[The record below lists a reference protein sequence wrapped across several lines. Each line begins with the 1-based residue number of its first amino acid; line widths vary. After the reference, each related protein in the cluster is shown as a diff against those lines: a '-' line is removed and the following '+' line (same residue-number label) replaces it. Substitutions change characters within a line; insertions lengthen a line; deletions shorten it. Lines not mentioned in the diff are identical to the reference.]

1 MADKK
6 ENKTDKKENK
16 TDKKEKKS
24 ITEKIIKKIKN
35 YAGSIEDFLEGS
47 STSQTGEMIIGKQK
61 EWGVE
66 KKSSGG
72 RAGLLQG
79 GIPKLAKKGWK

>member
-1 MADKK
+1 MAEKK
-6 ENKTDKKENK
+6 SKK
-16 TDKKEKKS
+16 KKS

-47 STSQTGEMIIGKQK
+47 SSRNGNWTIGKQK
-61 EWGVE
+61 EWGVD

-72 RAGLLQG
+72 LIKGK
-79 GIPKLAKKGWK
+79 PKLAKRGWK

>member
-6 ENKTDKKENK
+6 EKKN
-16 TDKKEKKS
+16 

-47 STSQTGEMIIGKQK
+47 TTTDGSYTIGKQE

>member
-6 ENKTDKKENK
+6 SKK
-16 TDKKEKKS
+16 KKN

-47 STSQTGEMIIGKQK
+47 TTTDGSYTIGKQEK
-61 EWGVE
+61 WGVE
-66 KKSSGG
+66 KSSGG
-72 RAGLLQG
+72 LIKGK
-79 GIPKLAKKGWK
+79 PKLAKRGWK

>member
-6 ENKTDKKENK
+6 LKK
-16 TDKKEKKS
+16 KKN

-47 STSQTGEMIIGKQK
+47 HTSSTGETVIGKDKKQ
-61 EWGVE
+61 WGVE
-66 KKSSGG
+66 KKSNGG
-72 RAGLLQG
+72 LITGK
-79 GIPKLAKKGWK
+79 PKLAKRGWK

>member
-6 ENKTDKKENK
+6 LKK
-16 TDKKEKKS
+16 KKN

-47 STSQTGEMIIGKQK
+47 ETTNGSWTIGTDKK
-61 EWGVE
+61 KWGVE
-66 KKSSGG
+66 EKSSGG